1 MTKKNKIISL
11 LLSFLFISFV
21 LIGCANDNDSEG
33 NGNSNTNGNDGQAS
47 EEQVEISFW
56 HIHSDGPLKEMM
68 TELVEEFEDEHPNIK
83 VDELGTNF
91 FDYFTKLSTAMAGG
105 SGPDLALND
114 TSTLPVRAE
123 AGSILTIDSF
133 IEEDDDFNIDDFYPV
148 LVDKMKYDDSLY
160 GLPSDTDVRVLYY
173 NKDHFEEAGLDPESP
188 PANWDELREYAEKLT
203 VWESD
208 DLVER
213 MGFSAE
219 TGISNLHF
227 HTLAWSNGGD
237 FWDED
242 GNPTFTREENL
253 EALQWLKGMNDYY
266 GEKAVSAFNSQ
277 ASALDYSPF
286 IAEKISMVVE
296 VNNMYQDINRYAP
309 DLNFGVAA
317 IPYQTEPVTWS
328 AGFDYEMIDNK
339 DDEKAAATWELL
351 KFLTSKEAQIK
362 IHEESGSLVSN
373 MNAAEAPQFMEDPIW
388 ATMVEQMEHTRFIDF
403 IEALPAWHTTTH
415 GAEEAVLNA
424 DEDPAEAL
432 EEAQKI
438 AEDAVK
444 NH

>member
-1 MTKKNKIISL
+1 MTKKNKLISL
-11 LLSFLFISFV
+11 LLGFLFG
-21 LIGCANDNDSEG
+21 LIVNFGCSSDGDTSGNKDS
-33 NGNSNTNGNDGQAS
+33 NKNSDGQAS

-56 HIHSDGPLKEMM
+56 HIHSDGPLKDMM
-68 TELVEEFEDEHPNIK
+68 TELVAEFEDEHPNIK

-105 SGPDLALND
+105 TGPDLALND
-114 TSTLPVRAE
+114 TTTVPVRAE
-123 AGSILTIDSF
+123 AGSILNIDSF
-133 IEEDDDFNIDDFYPV
+133 IEEDEDFNIDDFYPV
-148 LVDKMKYDDSLY
+148 LVDKMKYDGSLY

-173 NKDHFEEAGLDPESP
+173 NKDHFEEVGLDPESP
-188 PANWDELREYAEKLT
+188 PTNWDELREYAEKLT

-219 TGISNLHF
+219 TGISDLHF

-253 EALQWLKGMNDYY
+253 EALQWMKDLNDYY
-266 GEKAVSAFNSQ
+266 GDKAVSAFNSQ
-277 ASALDYSPF
+277 ASALDYNPF
-286 IAEKISMVVE
+286 IDGKTSMAVE

-328 AGFDYEMIDNK
+328 AGFDYEMIDNN

-373 MNAAEAPQFMEDPIW
+373 MTAAEAPEFMEDPIW
-388 ATMVEQMEHTRFIDF
+388 ATMVEQMEHARFIDF
-403 IEALPAWHTTTH
+403 IEALPEWHSTSR
-415 GAEEAVLNA
+415 GAEEAVLSAN
-424 DEDPAEAL
+424 EDPAKAL
-432 EEAQKI
+432 EDAQKI